1 MINCRH
7 GLMLVGATCSGK
19 TTAYKVLVKA
29 YSESIKLGGEESPAH
44 YNVINPKSLTMKQLF
59 GFSDPI
65 SKEWTEGV
73 LADVYR
79 RAATNTTHDR

>member
-1 MINCRH
+1 
-7 GLMLVGATCSGK
+7 MLVGATCSGK